1 VRTHLVVDLVR
12 VPFLLHP
19 PCPPLERD
27 RSSLQILHDPHS
39 STTVDMNWSI
49 VLSLLLALSQV
60 ALALPLYG
68 CNLSDDLCD
77 ESEVCFSDN
86 LFGQCYAPSGRLPP
100 PTVLGDLNEVQLELL
115 RLELTRLAEQG
126 NDWADTR
133 SQCVLAYF
141 KLSMA
146 YDLQYDPEFCQARDP
161 ANIWA
166 LIQLIELGLKE
177 EPALVDD
184 NPDQVVVP
192 VLIDDG
198 DDNDEELQKRLDE
211 SEALSADAI
220 DGLSDN
226 QVEEII
232 NELHEPMPDIEEEAI
247 ATLPLPDLSTADA
260 AVVSAYLQDIINQK
274 RPDLSQLSDEQ
285 LNVLIASILELKA
298 EYEAKEATDG
308 NEEKKEEK
316 KEEAPTGEVEDQIAV
331 DEKSEQNMLKK
342 DVEKVGD
349 VRTGLN
355 PNVHNIVKGRRSDI
369 SRVVGNRVYLKVNI
383 KEEEQLMPL
392 IEFLQ
397 NTIALPNNLIF
408 DDFNFEDGQLSL
420 RISRAPPEIVEE
432 LKEDHP
438 KDKRVD
444 DKRID
449 TVEGVAQAVYKRRK
463 DIAQFS
469 GAEVAET
476 GIGIGEDSVPVAS
489 NDQEWFVVPLL
500 FVSIFTITSLTG
512 VLAVHLYKRRRGNY
526 AANIRQLADAVDGK
540 SDSVYQELCRQRMS
554 QDPIQSKTS
563 STSSWVE
570 DEKAAIDISTGHVL
584 LNFLQSSLSDPA
596 KIDSQWEAI
605 KDYRDK
611 TKSTATAERN
621 ASGNRAVIPYDETLV
636 TISSDE
642 QSTSAEEYLNASFL
656 YDDDPRQAAFIA
668 CQSPLGTQFAAF
680 WRAVWQ
686 QGVNLIVNLSTLEES
701 RQDAYWPEKG
711 SECHAEFEIHL
722 VSEHIWSDDYL
733 VRSFYLK
740 NLKDGQTR
748 TITQFHFV
756 SWKAN
761 EAPSTPKS
769 LLEFRRK
776 VNKSYRGR
784 CSPLLVHSIEGA
796 GRAGVYCAVDVI
808 CQRIQ
813 RGVKE
818 IDVVASVE
826 HIRDQRPSMV
836 KTADQF
842 KFIYACVAQEV
853 SALLK

>member
-1 VRTHLVVDLVR
+1 
-12 VPFLLHP
+12 
-19 PCPPLERD
+19 
-27 RSSLQILHDPHS
+27 
-39 STTVDMNWSI
+39 M
-49 VLSLLLALSQV
+49 SLLLIAPSIV
-60 ALALPLYG
+60 VALPLYG
-68 CNLSDDLCD
+68 CNLSDSLCD
-77 ESEVCFSDN
+77 ENEVCFSDN
-86 LFGQCYAPSGRLPP
+86 LFGQCFAPEGRLPP

-161 ANIWA
+161 TNIWA
-166 LIQLIELGLKE
+166 LIQLIEMGLKE
-177 EPALVDD
+177 EPELVEN
-184 NPDQVVVP
+184 NPDESVVVP

-198 DDNDEELQKRLDE
+198 EENDDEELQKRLAE
-211 SEALSADAI
+211 SELAAAEDV
-220 DGLSDN
+220 DDLSDS
-226 QVEEII
+226 QVEDII
-232 NELHEPMPDIEEEAI
+232 NELNSPLPDIEEEAI

-298 EYEAKEATDG
+298 EYEAKDSAETSDEKI
-308 NEEKKEEK
+308 EEKKDVVSPGEIEE
-316 KEEAPTGEVEDQIAV
+316 PIAV

-342 DVEKVGD
+342 DIEKVGD

-355 PNVHNIVKGRRSDI
+355 PSVHNIVKGRRSDI

-383 KEEEQLMPL
+383 KEEEQLLPL

-408 DDFNFEDGQLSL
+408 DDFNFDDGQLSL
-420 RISRAPPEIVEE
+420 RISRAPPEIIEE
-432 LKEDHP
+432 LKQLKEEDPKEEKHP
-438 KDKRVD
+438 K

-463 DIAQFS
+463 DIAQLS

-476 GIGIGEDSVPVAS
+476 GIGIGEDSVPVA
-489 NDQEWFVVPLL
+489 NQDQEWFVVPLL
-500 FVSIFTITSLTG
+500 FVSIFTITSLIG
-512 VLAVHLYKRRRGNY
+512 VMAVHIHKRRRGNY

-540 SDSVYQELCRQRMS
+540 SEGVYQELCRQRMS

-584 LNFLQSSLSDPA
+584 LNFLQSSLSEPA
-596 KIDSQWEAI
+596 KIDSQWETI

-611 TKSTATAERN
+611 TKTTSTAERN
-621 ASGNRAVIPYDETLV
+621 ASGNRAVLPYDETLV
-636 TISSDE
+636 PITASEE
-642 QSTSAEEYLNASFL
+642 QSTSAEEYLNASLVF
-656 YDDDPRQAAFIA
+656 DDDPRQAAFIA
-668 CQSPLGTQFAAF
+668 AQTPLPTQFAAF

-701 RQDAYWPEKG
+701 RQDSYWPERG

-756 SWKAN
+756 SWKQN
-761 EAPSTPKS
+761 EAPATPKS

-784 CSPLLVHSIEGA
+784 CSPLLVHSTEGA
-796 GRAGVYCAVDVI
+796 GRAGVYCAVDII

-818 IDVVASVE
+818 IDVAASVE
-826 HIRDQRPSMV
+826 HLRDQRPSMV
-836 KTADQF
+836 KTGDQY

-853 SALLK
+853 SALLKGLQQ